1 MRNIWIAILGVI
13 SITFFAGT
21 AMALAPVAQDLP
33 DFKILTGP
41 EGNTVDDFT
50 LDEYVTDYDDAPS
63 SLDWTIEGN
72 SGFTS
77 VPTNS
82 IDTGNLLNIG
92 GSSTVQ
98 QGTFELKVCDDT
110 PECDTVD
117 TVVKFSSL
125 MITGPSLTQDNNLA
139 VGITV
144 PRTVVVQADQDSTT
158 ADLRDLI
165 TPTSA
170 VPDTNLTVSIAD
182 MSGAWKAGDNETSA
196 TYEDLE
202 ASVNGS
208 GQLVLSAAATY
219 PEGGLFS
226 ELSGVYRVG
235 VKAKMTGGGAAN
247 WDGMELLV
255 SQSRYPVRYNPNNW
269 ANLNAFNNFEGLTL
283 GNLPVGNGALAKVWG
298 TQIAA
303 GGATAKIVD
312 IATAMP
318 GAPAWAASGQAL
330 ELAVTADTDAVFI
343 SSEFFTDIRPGETL
357 TFAAN
362 VTSNAGPTAK
372 VGTLTMFM
380 GNLHIASNDSGM
392 VLQSGT
398 GGANEMPVNGNWR
411 RVKTTFVADTVGA
424 NVNGVNFYAR
434 GYQCFFVLAGL
445 SGVTYPYTVYIDN
458 VRVYRDEADID
469 KALGSTVTHPS
480 LLVGGNPSTTAYD
493 GTFEGAT
500 AQTLTTT
507 SDVTGQNWAVNG
519 AAAAGTAAIVDDS
532 LNNGPSQAGTKALQ
546 LYVPGVGRTVSQAE
560 FVYTK
565 VSLDGSLAGKLDYSG
580 EGLYAL
586 TGWFKTDAPDVKSL
600 PGVLVAL
607 TDPQFS
613 NVAFADCGYPAAP
626 MAGAGWKQVAVTQA
640 RTTGSKL
647 WPFIVVQAER
657 LWNDPG
663 APAGTLKA
671 YWAPYNVLGD
681 NPGYEGDGK
690 VYFDD
695 VQVQKVMD
703 EAKYFDRS
711 VFPATD

>member
-41 EGNTVDDFT
+41 TGETVDDFT

-63 SLDWTIEGN
+63 SLHWTIDGN

-77 VPTNS
+77 VPSNS
-82 IDTGNLLNIG
+82 VDVANLLDIG
-92 GSSTVQ
+92 GSSIVQ
-98 QGTFELKVCDDT
+98 QGTFDLSVCDHT
-110 PECDTVD
+110 PECDTLD

-125 MITGPSLTQDNNLA
+125 MITGPALTQDNNLA
-139 VGITV
+139 TGITL
-144 PRTVVVQADQDSTT
+144 PRTLVVQADQEMTT
-158 ADLRDLI
+158 TVLKDLI
-165 TPTSA
+165 QPESA
-170 VPDTNLTVSIAD
+170 RPDTNLTVSIAD
-182 MSGAWKAGDNETSA
+182 MAGDWKAGDNATSA

-202 ASVNGS
+202 ASITGA
-208 GQLVLSAAATY
+208 GELVLAAAGTY
-219 PEGGLFS
+219 PPEGLFS

-255 SQSRYPVRYNPNNW
+255 SQSRYPVKVSPNNW
-269 ANLNAFNNFEGLTL
+269 TNLNAFNNFEGLTA
-283 GNLPVGNGALAKVWG
+283 GDLPAGNGTLANVWG
-298 TQIAA
+298 YQVKTGA
-303 GGATAKIVD
+303 ATAKVVD

-330 ELAVTADTDAVFI
+330 ELAVTADTDAIFV
-343 SSEFFTDIRPGETL
+343 SSEFFTDIRPGETV

-362 VTSNAGPTAK
+362 ITSNAGPTAT
-372 VGTLTMFM
+372 VGVLTMFM
-380 GNLHIASNDSGM
+380 GNLHIPSNDGGM
-392 VLQSGT
+392 VLQTGT
-398 GGANEMPVNGNWR
+398 AGANEMPVNGNWR
-411 RVKTTFVADTVGA
+411 RVKTTLVADTVGA

-434 GYQCFFVLAGL
+434 GYQCFFVLSGAAGA
-445 SGVTYPYTVYIDN
+445 TYPYKVYIDN
-458 VRVYRDEADID
+458 VRVYRDETDID

-480 LLVGGNPSTTAYD
+480 LLVSGNPSATAFD

-500 AQTLTTT
+500 AMTLSTTGG
-507 SDVTGQNWAVNG
+507 VEVQNWVVNG
-519 AAAAGTAAIVDDS
+519 AAQSGTAAIVDASVD
-532 LNNGPSQAGTKALQ
+532 NGPTHAGTKLLQ

-565 VSLDGSLAGKLDYSG
+565 VSLDGTLAGKLDYSG
-580 EGLYAL
+580 EGLYSL

-600 PGVLVAL
+600 PGILVAL

-613 NVAFADCGYPAAP
+613 NTCFSDCGYPAAP
-626 MAGAGWKQVAVTQA
+626 MAGAGWKQIIVTQA
-640 RTTGSKL
+640 RLTGSKL
-647 WPFIVVQAER
+647 WPFIVVMAER
-657 LWNDPG
+657 TWNDP
-663 APAGTLKA
+663 AMPPGTLKA

-690 VYFDD
+690 VFFDD
-695 VQVQKVMD
+695 IKIQKVMD
-703 EAKYFDRS
+703 DAKYFDRS